1 MKEEYLSGEELSELI
16 SDIESGG
23 LLEAPGHMKR
33 EILERQRQRERQI
46 RRKLFLYSLEVCAA
60 GAAAIFFIALSTF
73 LLSASP
79 RQPGPG
85 RRTAGVERQLKS
97 IGEDSGRLTAG
108 VREFTDGLVNY

>member
-1 MKEEYLSGEELSELI
+1 MKEEYLSGEELSALI

-33 EILERQRQRERQI
+33 EILKRQEQRERQM

-60 GAAAIFFIALSTF
+60 GAAAIFFIALSTL

-79 RQPGPG
+79 RQPG
-85 RRTAGVERQLKS
+85 RQATAVERQLRS
-97 IGEDSGRLTAG
+97 IGEDSVRLTAG
-108 VREFTDGLVNY
+108 VREFTDGLVRR